1 MATALTNNKASFVKI
16 YKSEL
21 DGKVKERMLLVLDVV
36 YHGKIAAHVA
46 RDLHR
51 NRSWACKWL
60 KRYDEEGIEGLRDRP
75 KSGRPTEL
83 PVEIEYE
90 IKTILRESNQ
100 GWTTK
105 QVEEL
110 IIKETGVKYHYT
122 HIYRI
127 LRRWGL
133 KQKVPRKV
141 HINTASAEEKDKF
154 KKRSNKY
161 LWIPPPTNTKRR
173 GGKTLP

>member
-1 MATALTNNKASFVKI
+1 MTLINKASFERSYRIEKDVR
-16 YKSEL
+16 
-21 DGKVKERMLLVLDVV
+21 VKERMLLVLNVV
-36 YHGKIAAHVA
+36 YYGKVAAQVA
-46 RDLHR
+46 REIHR
-51 NRSWACKWL
+51 SRSWACQWL
-60 KRYDEEGIEGLRDRP
+60 KRYDRQGLDGLKDIP

-83 PVEIEYE
+83 PEEIEYE
-90 IKTILRESNQ
+90 IKTILTDSNQ

-110 IIKETGVKYHYT
+110 ITKESGIRYHSN

-141 HINTASAEEKDKF
+141 HINTASAEEKDEF

-161 LWIPPPTNTKRR
+161 LWTLNTKRR
-173 GGKTLP
+173 KGKTLP

>member
-1 MATALTNNKASFVKI
+1 MTTTLANKASFVKI

-36 YHGKIAAHVA
+36 YHGKIAAHVT

-60 KRYDEEGIEGLRDRP
+60 KRYDEEGIRGLRDRP

-83 PVEIEYE
+83 STEIEYE
-90 IKTILRESNQ
+90 IKTIMKESNQ

-105 QVEEL
+105 QVEEEL
-110 IIKETGVKYHYT
+110 IIKESGIKYHYT

-127 LRRWGL
+127 LRRWGFKHSSKKGTCKHCL
-133 KQKVPRKV
+133 CRR
-141 HINTASAEEKDKF
+141 EE
-154 KKRSNKY
+154 
-161 LWIPPPTNTKRR
+161 
-173 GGKTLP
+173 